1 MAYSLSGLTLFH
13 PSCHP
18 QPSSYTGLLKCAKR
32 VPISGPLC
40 QLFPLQGILFPLT
53 SAWLAAFCL
62 DLSLAITFQRS
73 KENSCSTVV
82 AQPLSRHLILPLW
95 IMLTTTWDCALLV
108 RLILC
113 FPLPVWNYPK
123 PTTKKEICN
132 RNTSSLNK
140 MWIISLQDGANM
152 LPKLTNFCIQ
162 PQLIKL
168 LYN

>member
-113 FPLPVWNYPK
+113 FPLPEQESICHDYPLY
-123 PTTKKEICN
+123 PPARN
-132 RNTSSLNK
+132 RPRSRLMLNK
-140 MWIISLQDGANM
+140 Y
-152 LPKLTNFCIQ
+152 
-162 PQLIKL
+162 L
-168 LYN
+168 LNK

>member
-13 PSCHP
+13 PSCHR

-82 AQPLSRHLILPLW
+82 AQPLSRHLILPPW

-113 FPLPVWNYPK
+113 FPLPEQESICHDYPLY
-123 PTTKKEICN
+123 PQARN
-132 RNTSSLNK
+132 RPRSRLMLNK
-140 MWIISLQDGANM
+140 Y
-152 LPKLTNFCIQ
+152 
-162 PQLIKL
+162 L
-168 LYN
+168 LNK

>member
-113 FPLPVWNYPK
+113 VPLPEQESICHDYPLY
-123 PTTKKEICN
+123 PQARN
-132 RNTSSLNK
+132 RPRSRLMLNK
-140 MWIISLQDGANM
+140 Y
-152 LPKLTNFCIQ
+152 
-162 PQLIKL
+162 L
-168 LYN
+168 LNK

>member
-113 FPLPVWNYPK
+113 FPLPEQESICHDYPLY
-123 PTTKKEICN
+123 PQARN
-132 RNTSSLNK
+132 RPRSRLMLNK
-140 MWIISLQDGANM
+140 Y
-152 LPKLTNFCIQ
+152 
-162 PQLIKL
+162 L
-168 LYN
+168 LNK